1 MEVDDDVQPLT
12 FWFSSRDRF
21 PKLFEL
27 AIWHLSVAVNFVDAE
42 RSVSQYTLLIA
53 HQRQNFTDQ
62 NLALH
67 AMMVFTAGLFDM
79 ALKT

>member
-1 MEVDDDVQPLT
+1 MEVDDDVQPLA

-42 RSVSQYTLLIA
+42 RSVSQYTLVNAPQLPEF
-53 HQRQNFTDQ
+53 RRP
-62 NLALH
+62 
-67 AMMVFTAGLFDM
+67 
-79 ALKT
+79 KT